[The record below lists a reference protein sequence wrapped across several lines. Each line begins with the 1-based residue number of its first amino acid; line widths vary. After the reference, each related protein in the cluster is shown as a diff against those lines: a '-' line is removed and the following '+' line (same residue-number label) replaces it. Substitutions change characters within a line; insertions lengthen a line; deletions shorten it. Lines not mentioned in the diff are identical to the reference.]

1 MIHSA
6 FVLRWLWSRK
16 KHSCPHL
23 DGLIE
28 DTFASSN
35 YSSDYWLQRRDIIP
49 IFYLID
55 SFRWIFVFNQLTLF
69 FTLVVSRKS
78 INWQK
83 DDRKR
88 ENGEEGKKY
97 IYGQPIGSSPLQLH
111 SRISLFFFFF
121 FLSPTSFFFFPLL
134 PSSASLI
141 NITLTHQVLR
151 ADTHTHSHTTRVET
165 P

>member
-1 MIHSA
+1 MENTLAI
-6 FVLRWLWSRK
+6 F
-16 KHSCPHL
+16 
-23 DGLIE
+23 
-28 DTFASSN
+28 N
-35 YSSDYWLQRRDIIP
+35 YSFDYWLQRRDIIP

-55 SFRWIFVFNQLTLF
+55 SFRWSFVFNQLTLF

-88 ENGEEGKKY
+88 ENEEEEDDDEGKNIYEY

-111 SRISLFFFFF
+111 SRISLFFLLLLLLFFA
-121 FLSPTSFFFFPLL
+121 LSPTSFFFFLLL
-134 PSSASLI
+134 PSSSAPLI

-151 ADTHTHSHTTRVET
+151 ADTHTHTPRVVT
-165 P
+165 L